1 MPCAPKTPGQQQ
13 QQAQPTVEA
22 QQQPVEQQPQAQEQP
37 QAGDDEISRL
47 LQQNPKLLS
56 AMSDLQQH
64 WEGQTRAAQDYYN
77 RALANNAQVLVS
89 HIATRNP
96 ELRGIPVEQ
105 WPVVLQSLN
114 ASNPQRA
121 SQLLGE
127 LEGTRSYFNEM
138 QQNHVAYQQ
147 QQAARARQQFE
158 REAAIADDAFER
170 FAASQVSPQELNEIK
185 LEARNM
191 LRESGISEPELNQRW
206 QTDPTLR
213 SYQAQTLLF
222 EAARGR
228 VARRANAEMQ
238 KSIREKAVRPVP
250 IIQRPGSPT
259 EIESRENFDM
269 RKMSKRLDRSTGKGA
284 NKAAARLVAARRRS
298 R

>member
-1 MPCAPKTPGQQQ
+1 
-13 QQAQPTVEA
+13 
-22 QQQPVEQQPQAQEQP
+22 
-37 QAGDDEISRL
+37 
-47 LQQNPKLLS
+47 
-56 AMSDLQQH
+56 
-64 WEGQTRAAQDYYN
+64 
-77 RALANNAQVLVS
+77 
-89 HIATRNP
+89 
-96 ELRGIPVEQ
+96 
-105 WPVVLQSLN
+105 
-114 ASNPQRA
+114 
-121 SQLLGE
+121 
-127 LEGTRSYFNEM
+127 
-138 QQNHVAYQQ
+138 
-147 QQAARARQQFE
+147 
-158 REAAIADDAFER
+158 
-170 FAASQVSPQELNEIK
+170 LNEIK

-250 IIQRPGSPT
+250 IVQRPGSPT

-269 RKMSKRLDRSTGKGA
+269 RKMSERLDRSTGNA
-284 NKAAARLVAARRRS
+284 AIKATAELVAARRRS